1 MTWWLIHAL
10 RPFVPLCRELSE
22 IAYLW
27 SEPHRIDGGK
37 LAAAIGEVPSTP
49 LDVAIARALHDLG
62 ATA

>member
-27 SEPHRIDGGK
+27 REPHRIDGEQAQGRDRRRPAY
-37 LAAAIGEVPSTP
+37 AA
-49 LDVAIARALHDLG
+49 
-62 ATA
+62 